1 MAENSFD
8 FKTHASMISAKPTF
22 KTTSLIWNSLGIQDT
37 HGRINANHVQNFICS
52 RSLAAISLNQIL
64 KIFEKYDSFEY
75 VNLKTHAIFSF
86 NMFTY
91 SKEMKRQNV
100 LCFKSL
106 ATDFK
111 IGKKYAIQTN
121 PMHPS

>member
-1 MAENSFD
+1 MFQK
-8 FKTHASMISAKPTF
+8 F
-22 KTTSLIWNSLGIQDT
+22 GI
-37 HGRINANHVQNFICS
+37 NFSQSNIED
-52 RSLAAISLNQIL
+52 
-64 KIFEKYDSFEY
+64 FEKYDSFEY

-100 LCFKSL
+100 HCFKSL
-106 ATDFK
+106 AIDFK
-111 IGKKYAIQTN
+111 IGKEYAIQTN